1 MCFQLF
7 FLLQEKMRKDIIEAS
22 KLHFKSHIEKHRINV
37 ENLLEKGVGV
47 AEHPDIMETIE
58 KELEIIAEYH
68 DKLEVLKHYFPLK
81 NSGSKEVING

>member
-1 MCFQLF
+1 
-7 FLLQEKMRKDIIEAS
+7 MRSDILKAS
-22 KLHFKSHIEKHRINV
+22 RLHFKAHIEKHRINV
-37 ENLLEKGVGV
+37 ENLLENGVGV

-68 DKLEVLKHYFPLK
+68 DKLEMLEHYFPLK